1 MKNLIRL
8 TTIIAGVAI
17 LLMMTQCSEDYLKIP
32 QKGVLTLEN
41 LTDPDDL
48 EGFVISAY
56 AFPNKQN
63 FYYTNLP
70 HYYGSVRSDDAYK
83 GGGGGL
89 NDQIGWMQMELFSLC
104 TSNINNFD
112 FTWIGGYNAIAR
124 TNTALRQL
132 NSVSAEDYPLKEQR
146 IAEMRFLRGYEYFQ
160 LKIYFRWIPYIDEN
174 LPANEYQNQSNHP
187 EGMSDLDLWQ
197 KILDDFTAAYEV
209 LPPTQQEV
217 GRPTKYA
224 AEAFMVKTL
233 MWMAFELDENHQLVN
248 VNTARLT
255 EALQHCNNIIGS
267 GIYDLCEDFG
277 QNFLCEYDNITPES
291 IWELQCTI
299 NDGTNGMSLN
309 RGLTLNTPTWNP
321 WYRCC
326 DFHKMSY
333 NYVNSC
339 RTTANG
345 LPFFDDFN
353 EVELKNNYYSY
364 FGGNT
369 FDVRLSHTAGIP
381 NHPWKYNPDILYDS
395 IGTVHGALYGYIHSM
410 KEQNDPTNA
419 CQWQNRFNS
428 INVRVI
434 RYSEV
439 LLWKAEAL
447 IQLGRE
453 DEALPIINSLRERA
467 ANSIEMLRFNDGT
480 LPLNYNVQPYVD
492 GVNCTWTNEYAWEA
506 VMWETRMEYAGEGRR
521 FFDLVR
527 WGIAEEVM
535 NGYLTKEKTRLEWIT
550 PGHFTAGRDEFLP
563 IPEPEMVWSK
573 GLFVQNPG
581 Y

>member
-1 MKNLIRL
+1 MKNSYRI
-8 TTIIAGVAI
+8 I
-17 LLMMTQCSEDYLKIP
+17 LLLVSIVILLTATMCSEDYLKIP
-32 QKGVLTLEN
+32 QKGVLTLDNMTNPE
-41 LTDPDDL
+41 DI
-48 EGFVISAY
+48 EGFVIAAY
-56 AFPNKQN
+56 GFPNKQN

-104 TSNINNFD
+104 TPNINNFD
-112 FTWIGGYNAIAR
+112 FTWIGGYNGIAR

-132 NSVSAEDYPLKEQR
+132 NNISTENFPMKEQR

-160 LKIYFRWIPYIDEN
+160 LKTFFRWIPYIDEN
-174 LPANEYQNQSNHP
+174 LPANEYQAQSNRP
-187 EGMSDLDLWQ
+187 DGMTDLDLWQ

-209 LPPTQQEV
+209 LPATQQEV

-233 MWMAFELDENHQLVN
+233 MWMAYELDANNQLTN
-248 VNTARLT
+248 INQARLT
-255 EALQHCNNIIGS
+255 EALQHCNNIITS
-267 GIYDLCEDFG
+267 AKYDLCDDFG
-277 QNFLCEYDNITPES
+277 HNFMCEYDNNTPES

-299 NDGTNGMSLN
+299 DDGTNGMALN

-339 RTTANG
+339 RTNADG
-345 LPFFDDFN
+345 LPLFDDFN
-353 EVELKNNYYSY
+353 EAELKNNSAY
-364 FGGNT
+364 FADNT

-381 NHPWKYNPDILYDS
+381 GSPWKYNPDILYDS
-395 IGTVHGALYGYIHSM
+395 AGTVHGALYGYIHSM

-428 INVRVI
+428 MNVRVI

-447 IQLGRE
+447 IQLNRE

-467 ANSIEMLRFNDGT
+467 ANSTEMLKFHDGT

-492 GVNCTWTNEYAWEA
+492 GVNCVWSNAYAWQA
-506 VMWETRMEYAGEGRR
+506 LMWETRMEFAGEGRR

-527 WGIAEEVM
+527 WGVAEEVM
-535 NGYLTKEKTRLEWIT
+535 NDFLTKEKTRLAWMS
-550 PGHFTAGRDEFLP
+550 PGQFTAGRDEFLP
-563 IPEPEMVWSK
+563 IPSPEMVWSK